1 MQIPYFLLTFAAV
14 IGPIEASFL
23 MSRITAFFRNDI
35 FRNVGKLLS
44 ASVVAQVI
52 GLLVYPILTRLYS
65 PDDFGLLTLF
75 LNIGNILVILATA
88 EYHYAIVLPEE
99 EKDAR
104 ATFHFGFFLLLMM
117 TALVALSVIF
127 STQIAAV
134 FKAPDLARHYW
145 LMPIMVFAM
154 GLWNLLN
161 YWYIRRKEYTRIS
174 GYQFSLSTISAG
186 TKIGFGYGG
195 CLSGGMIWSMVIAPV
210 VSLALSISLAFKKA
224 IRPLSEVDKTLVV
237 QMARRFRNFPL
248 FTLPRD
254 FVNLLVGQLPVFVL
268 TPCFGSRDV
277 GFWGMAVLLGFAPIS
292 MITKALYQV
301 LYQYTTERVHSR
313 QLLMPIMRKFT
324 GWTALVVL
332 PGFAVLFMILPWL
345 TALLFG
351 AEWEPS
357 GHMIRWML
365 PWLFT
370 VALTSSTSFL
380 SDVFMKQ
387 KVGLYYE
394 ILLASL
400 RVVGVSAGVVCHS
413 FTVAIA
419 GYCIGSAI
427 AVGAQ
432 YIWLLSLCRTYD
444 RSLCRAEQE

>member
-1 MQIPYFLLTFAAV
+1 M
-14 IGPIEASFL
+14 ASY
-23 MSRITAFFRNDI
+23 AFFPMSKLTDFFHNDI

-44 ASVVAQVI
+44 ASVIAQVI

-104 ATFHFGFFLLLMM
+104 ATFHWGFFLLLLM
-117 TALVALSVIF
+117 TALVALSAIF
-127 STQIAAV
+127 SQPIAAL
-134 FKAPDLARHYW
+134 FKTPDLARYYW
-145 LMPIMVFAM
+145 LMPVMVFFL

-174 GYQFSLSTISAG
+174 GYQFSLSILSAG
-186 TKIGFGYGG
+186 SKLGFGYAGF
-195 CLSGGMIWSMVIAPV
+195 LSGGMIWSMVLAPV
-210 VSLALSISLAFKKA
+210 LSSLVSMALAFKRA
-224 IRPLSEVDKTLVV
+224 IRPLFSVDRADALS
-237 QMARRFRNFPL
+237 MARRYRNFPC

-277 GFWGMAVLLGFAPIS
+277 GFWGMAVLLGFAPVS

-301 LYQYTTERVHSR
+301 LYQYATERVHNKKP
-313 QLLMPIMRKFT
+313 LMPVMRRFT
-324 GWTALVVL
+324 GWTALLVIPSFSL
-332 PGFAVLFMILPWL
+332 LFFILPWL
-345 TALLFG
+345 TTLLFG
-351 AEWEPS
+351 AEWAPS
-357 GHMIRWML
+357 GYMIRWML

-394 ILLASL
+394 ILLAVL
-400 RVVGVSAGVVCHS
+400 RVAGVMAGVCCHS

-419 GYCIGSAI
+419 GYCIGSAL

-444 RSLCRAEQE
+444 RSLC